1 MASKIGLASLALFA
15 ILLAGCGNAG
25 GPRSLYYWDGTYSS
39 SLYSYLNEDGDE
51 TEQISRLENLVQT
64 STQRG
69 YKVAPGLYAHLGLLY
84 LNNGN
89 LGAANANFDKEVKN
103 FPESKEFINFI
114 KGSKNLTP
122 KKQSKKEGAKDEK

>member
-1 MASKIGLASLALFA
+1 MASKIKLACLGALALV
-15 ILLAGCGNAG
+15 LAGCSNAS
-25 GPRSLYYWDGTYSS
+25 GPRSLYYWDGTYSKA
-39 SLYSYLNEDGDE
+39 LYTYLNEDGDA
-51 TEQISRLENLVQT
+51 TEQISRLENLVQN

-89 LGAANANFDKEVKN
+89 LGAANANFDKEVQN
-103 FPESKEFINFI
+103 FPESKDFINFI

-122 KKQSKKEGAKDEK
+122 KKQSKKEGAKNEK

>member
-15 ILLAGCGNAG
+15 ILLVGCGNAG

-39 SLYSYLNEDGDE
+39 SLYSYLNEDGDA

-89 LGAANANFDKEVKN
+89 LGVANANFDKEVEN

>member
-1 MASKIGLASLALFA
+1 MASKIGLACLGALAL
-15 ILLAGCGNAG
+15 LVAGCSNAG

-39 SLYSYLNEDGDE
+39 SLYSYLNEEGDA
-51 TEQISRLENLVQT
+51 TEQISHLENLIQT
-64 STQRG
+64 SIQKG

-89 LGAANANFDKEVKN
+89 LGVANANFDKEVQN

>member
-25 GPRSLYYWDGTYSS
+25 GPRSLYYWNGTYSS
-39 SLYSYLNEDGDE
+39 SLYGYLNEDGDA

-89 LGAANANFDKEVKN
+89 LGAANANFDKEVQN

>member
-1 MASKIGLASLALFA
+1 MASKIRLVSFALFA
-15 ILLAGCGNAG
+15 ILLAGCGNAS

-39 SLYSYLNEDGDE
+39 SLYSYLNEDGDA
-51 TEQISRLENLVQT
+51 TEQISRLENLVQN

-69 YKVAPGLYAHLGLLY
+69 YKVVPGLYAHLGLLY

-89 LGAANANFDKEVKN
+89 LGAANANFDKEVQN

>member
-39 SLYSYLNEDGDE
+39 SLYSYLSEDGDA
-51 TEQISRLENLVQT
+51 TEQISRLENLVQN

-69 YKVAPGLYAHLGLLY
+69 YKVTPGLYAHLGLLY

-89 LGAANANFDKEVKN
+89 LGAANANFDKEVQN
-103 FPESKEFINFI
+103 FPESREFINFI

>member
-39 SLYSYLNEDGDE
+39 SLYSYLNEEGDA
-51 TEQISRLENLVQT
+51 TEQISHLENLIQT
-64 STQRG
+64 SIQKG

-89 LGAANANFDKEVKN
+89 LGVANANFDKEVEN
-103 FPESKEFINFI
+103 FPESREFINFI

-122 KKQSKKEGAKDEK
+122 KKQSKKEGAKNEK

>member
-1 MASKIGLASLALFA
+1 MASKIGLACLGALAL
-15 ILLAGCGNAG
+15 LVAGCSNAS
-25 GPRSLYYWDGTYSS
+25 GPRSLYYWDGSYSS
-39 SLYSYLNEDGDE
+39 SLYSYLNEEGD
-51 TEQISRLENLVQT
+51 TNEQISRLENLVQI
-64 STQRG
+64 SIQKG
-69 YKVAPGLYAHLGLLY
+69 YKIAPGVYAHLGLLY

-89 LGAANANFDKEVKN
+89 LGAANANFDKEVQN

>member
-39 SLYSYLNEDGDE
+39 SLYSYLNEDGDA

-89 LGAANANFDKEVKN
+89 LGAANANFDKEVQN
-103 FPESKEFINFI
+103 FPESREFINFI

-122 KKQSKKEGAKDEK
+122 KKQSEKEGAKNEK

>member
-39 SLYSYLNEDGDE
+39 SLYSYLNEDGDA
-51 TEQISRLENLVQT
+51 TEQISHLENLIQT
-64 STQRG
+64 SIQKG

-89 LGAANANFDKEVKN
+89 LGVANANFDKEVQN
-103 FPESKEFINFI
+103 FPESREYINFI
-114 KGSKNLTP
+114 KGSKNLVQAP
-122 KKQSKKEGAKDEK
+122 KVEEAKNEK

>member
-1 MASKIGLASLALFA
+1 MASKIRLASLALFA

-39 SLYSYLNEDGDE
+39 SLYSYLNEDGDA

-89 LGAANANFDKEVKN
+89 LGAANANFDKEVEN
-103 FPESKEFINFI
+103 FPESREFINFI

-122 KKQSKKEGAKDEK
+122 KKQSKKEGAKNEK

>member
-25 GPRSLYYWDGTYSS
+25 GPRSLYYWNGTYSS
-39 SLYSYLNEDGDE
+39 SLYSYLNEESDA

-69 YKVAPGLYAHLGLLY
+69 YKIAPGVYAHLGLLY

-89 LGAANANFDKEVKN
+89 LGAANANFDKEVEN
-103 FPESKEFINFI
+103 FPESREYINFI

>member
-39 SLYSYLNEDGDE
+39 SLYSYLNEDGDA

-69 YKVAPGLYAHLGLLY
+69 YKVAPGLYAHIGLLY

-89 LGAANANFDKEVKN
+89 LGAANANFDKEVQN
-103 FPESKEFINFI
+103 FPESREFINFI

>member
-25 GPRSLYYWDGTYSS
+25 GPRSLYYWNGTYSKA
-39 SLYSYLNEDGDE
+39 LYTYLNEEGDA
-51 TEQISRLENLVQT
+51 TEQISRLENLVQI
-64 STQRG
+64 STQKG

-89 LGAANANFDKEVKN
+89 LGAANANFDKEVEN
-103 FPESKEFINFI
+103 FPESREFINFI

-122 KKQSKKEGAKDEK
+122 KKQSKKEGAKNEK

>member
-39 SLYSYLNEDGDE
+39 SLYSYLNEDGDA

-89 LGAANANFDKEVKN
+89 LGVANANFDKEVEN
-103 FPESKEFINFI
+103 FPESREFINFI

>member
-39 SLYSYLNEDGDE
+39 SLYSYLNEDGDA
-51 TEQISRLENLVQT
+51 TEQISRLENLVQN

-89 LGAANANFDKEVKN
+89 LGAANANFDKEVEN
-103 FPESKEFINFI
+103 FPESREFINFI

-122 KKQSKKEGAKDEK
+122 KKQSKKEGAKNEK

>member
-39 SLYSYLNEDGDE
+39 SLYSYLNEDGDA

-89 LGAANANFDKEVKN
+89 LGAANANFDKEVEN
-103 FPESKEFINFI
+103 FPESREFINFI

-122 KKQSKKEGAKDEK
+122 KKQSKKEGAKNEK

>member
-15 ILLAGCGNAG
+15 ILLAGCGNAS

-39 SLYSYLNEDGDE
+39 SLYSYLNEDGDA
-51 TEQISRLENLVQT
+51 TEQISRLENLLQT

-89 LGAANANFDKEVKN
+89 LGAANANFDKEVEN
-103 FPESKEFINFI
+103 FPESREYINFI

-122 KKQSKKEGAKDEK
+122 KKVEQKEEANNEK

>member
-1 MASKIGLASLALFA
+1 MASKIKLACLGALALV
-15 ILLAGCGNAG
+15 IAGCSNAS

-39 SLYSYLNEDGDE
+39 SLYSYLNEDGDA
-51 TEQISRLENLVQT
+51 TEQISRLENLVQN

-89 LGAANANFDKEVKN
+89 LGAANANFDKEVQN
-103 FPESKEFINFI
+103 FPESREFINFI

-122 KKQSKKEGAKDEK
+122 KKQSKKEGVKDEK

>member
-39 SLYSYLNEDGDE
+39 SLYSYLNEDGDA

-89 LGAANANFDKEVKN
+89 LGAANANFDKEAQN

>member
-39 SLYSYLNEDGDE
+39 SLYSYLNEDGDA

-89 LGAANANFDKEVKN
+89 LGAANANFDKEVEN
-103 FPESKEFINFI
+103 FPESREFINFI
-114 KGSKNLTP
+114 KGSKNLAP
-122 KKQSKKEGAKDEK
+122 KKQSKKEGVKDEK

>member
-39 SLYSYLNEDGDE
+39 SLYSYLNEEGDA
-51 TEQISRLENLVQT
+51 TEQISHLENLIQT
-64 STQRG
+64 SIQKG

-89 LGAANANFDKEVKN
+89 LGAANANFDKEVEN
-103 FPESKEFINFI
+103 FPESREFINFI

>member
-1 MASKIGLASLALFA
+1 MASKIKLACLALFA
-15 ILLAGCGNAG
+15 LLLAGCDQPDT
-25 GPRSLYYWDGTYSS
+25 PRSLYYWDGTYSS
-39 SLYSYLNEDGDE
+39 SLYSDLNEDGDA

-89 LGAANANFDKEVKN
+89 LGAANANFDKEVEN
-103 FPESKEFINFI
+103 FPESREFINFI

>member
-25 GPRSLYYWDGTYSS
+25 GPRSLYYWNGTYSS
-39 SLYSYLNEDGDE
+39 SLYSYLNEEGDA

-89 LGAANANFDKEVKN
+89 LGAANANFDKEVEN
-103 FPESKEFINFI
+103 FPESREYINFI

-122 KKQSKKEGAKDEK
+122 KKQSKKEGAKNEK